1 MKFKFKKT
9 VYVYIIYNSGTMKL
23 LNNQRDLCI
32 RVIRFN

>member
-9 VYVYIIYNSGTMKL
+9 VYVYIIYNRGTMKL
-23 LNNQRDLCI
+23 LNNQRDLWI